1 MKKQEKKGD
10 QRMKNNLRNKN
21 GITLVVLVITI
32 VLLIVLAGISI
43 SVLTQTGVF
52 GKAKQAEQKSKD
64 AQELENLTIA
74 DYGNK
79 IDSTVNGS
87 RDTVTIS
94 KEEYEKIKNANTYSE
109 EEIKIGTWIDG
120 KTIYRKV
127 VKGISE
133 NQSVAFSAEGV
144 ISGKNI
150 IDYYGEILARDGNWV
165 NVNYNGHTNLY
176 WDSSTSELKWY
187 ITYDYFVDKEYQ
199 LVVEYTKTTD

>member
-1 MKKQEKKGD
+1 
-10 QRMKNNLRNKN
+10 MKNNLRNKN

-32 VLLIVLAGISI
+32 VLLIVLAEISI

-52 GKAKQAEQKSKD
+52 GKAKQAKQKSKD
-64 AQELENLTIA
+64 AQELENLTLA
-74 DYGNK
+74 DYKNK

-94 KEEYEKIKNANTYSE
+94 KEEYETIKNTNTYSE

-127 VKGISE
+127 VKGTVE
-133 NQSVAFSAEGV
+133 DKTGAFSEEGV

-150 IDYYGEILARDGNWV
+150 IDYYGEYQATGGDWANIGFQN
-165 NVNYNGHTNLY
+165 NGGAYLY
-176 WDSSTSELKWY
+176 WDTSASELKWLVSNNY
-187 ITYDYFVDKEYQ
+187 YAGGEYQ
-199 LVVEYTKTTD
+199 LVVEYTKSTD